1 MRKNIKKRLSDL
13 IIDPLITAGSHFLTA
28 YIIIT
33 GWYLY
38 WSGFDLV
45 ELKFMITGYRFAPP
59 LLA

>member
-45 ELKFMITGYRFAPP
+45 ELKFMITG
-59 LLA
+59 